1 MLNFILRRTLIIIP
15 MIILISMISFLIITL
30 PPGSYI
36 DSYLANLQ
44 QMGGEVEQSRADT
57 IKERY
62 GLNDPIYLQ
71 YWKWVKGFPR
81 GDFGMAFSEERPVIN
96 IIQERIGYTIL
107 ISTLT
112 LLFTWILSI
121 PIGIYSAVKQY
132 SFGDYV
138 FTFFGF
144 LGVSIPNF
152 LLAIIIMFVGLRFFG
167 INLSGLMPVQY
178 MGEPWGL
185 TKILAVLQRIWVP
198 VVVVG
203 TAGMAGLIRIMRAE
217 MLDQLRQPYIQMA
230 RSKGVDE
237 IKVIIKYAARIAVNP
252 LISTIGWLLPQIISG
267 GTIAG
272 IVLGLPTL
280 GPKLYDALK
289 IQDMYLAGTII
300 FFNIVLILIG
310 TLLSD
315 ILLALVDPRIR
326 YD

>member
-1 MLNFILRRTLIIIP
+1 LLNFILRRTLIIIP

>member
-1 MLNFILRRTLIIIP
+1 

>member
-1 MLNFILRRTLIIIP
+1 LLNFILRRTLIIIP
-15 MIILISMISFLIITL
+15 MIILISIISFLIITL

-44 QMGGEVEQSRADT
+44 QMGGEVEQSRAES

-71 YWKWVKGFPR
+71 YWKWVKDFPK
-81 GDFGMAFSEERPVIN
+81 GDFGMAFSEERPVID

-132 SFGDYV
+132 SFGDYF

-152 LLAIIIMFVGLRFFG
+152 LLAIIIMFLGLRYFG
-167 INLSGLMPVQY
+167 VNLSGLMPVEF

-185 TKILAVLQRIWVP
+185 MKIIEVLKRIWVP

-280 GPKLYDALK
+280 GPKLYNALK

-315 ILLALVDPRIR
+315 ILLAMVDPRIR

>member
-107 ISTLT
+107 ISSLT
-112 LLFTWILSI
+112 LLFTWVLSI

-132 SFGDYV
+132 SFGDYA

-185 TKILAVLQRIWVP
+185 SKILAVLQRIWVP

>member
-1 MLNFILRRTLIIIP
+1 MIP
-15 MIILISMISFLIITL
+15 MIILISIVSFLIITL

-44 QMGGEVEQSRADT
+44 RMGGEVEQGRAEALAD
-57 IKERY
+57 RY
-62 GLNDPIYLQ
+62 GLNDPIYEQ
-71 YWKWVKGFPR
+71 YWKWVKGFPS
-81 GDFGMAFSEERPVIN
+81 GNFGMVFSEERPVMEV
-96 IIQERIGYTIL
+96 IQERIGFTIL
-107 ISTLT
+107 ISVLT

-132 SFGDYV
+132 SFGDYF

-152 LLAIIIMFVGLRFFG
+152 LLAIIIMFMGLRFFG
-167 INLSGLMPVQY
+167 VNLSGLMPASY
-178 MGEPWGL
+178 MGEPWTL
-185 TKILAVLQRIWVP
+185 AKIAEVLKRIWVP

-252 LISTIGWLLPQIISG
+252 LISTVGWLLPQIISG

-300 FFNIVLILIG
+300 FINIVLILIG

>member
-1 MLNFILRRTLIIIP
+1 MIP
-15 MIILISMISFLIITL
+15 MIILISMVSFLIITL
-30 PPGSYI
+30 PPGSYV

-44 QMGGEVEQSRADT
+44 RMGGEVEQGRADALA
-57 IKERY
+57 ERY
-62 GLNDPIYLQ
+62 GLNDPIYEQ
-71 YWKWVKGFPR
+71 YWKWVKGFPS
-81 GDFGMAFSEERPVIN
+81 GNFGMVFSEERPVIQV
-96 IIQERIGYTIL
+96 IQERIGYTIL

-132 SFGDYV
+132 SFGDYF

-152 LLAIIIMFVGLRFFG
+152 MLAIIIMFVGLRFFG
-167 INLSGLMPVQY
+167 TNLSGLMPAAY
-178 MGEPWGL
+178 MGEPWNL
-185 TKILAVLQRIWVP
+185 AKIAEVLKRIWVP

-230 RSKGVDE
+230 RSKGVNE

-252 LISTIGWLLPQIISG
+252 LISTVGWLLPQIISG

-280 GPKLYDALK
+280 GPKLFDALK

>member
-44 QMGGEVEQSRADT
+44 QMGGEIEQSRADT

-185 TKILAVLQRIWVP
+185 SKILAVLQRIWVP

-280 GPKLYDALK
+280 GPKLYNALK

>member
-1 MLNFILRRTLIIIP
+1 MLNYIFRRTLIMIP
-15 MIILISMISFLIITL
+15 MIIVISMVSFLIITL
-30 PPGSYI
+30 PPGSYV

-44 QMGGEVEQSRADT
+44 RMGGGIEQERADDLA
-57 IKERY
+57 ERY
-62 GLNDPIYLQ
+62 GINDPVYEQ
-71 YWKWVKGFPR
+71 YWKWIKGFPS
-81 GDFGMAFSEERPVIN
+81 GNFGMVFSEERPVIHV
-96 IIQERIGYTIL
+96 IQERIGYTIL

-132 SFGDYV
+132 SFGDYF

-152 LLAIIIMFVGLRFFG
+152 LLAIIIMFIGLRFFG
-167 INLSGLMPVQY
+167 VNLSGLMPAAY
-178 MGEPWGL
+178 MGEPWNL
-185 TKILAVLQRIWVP
+185 AKILEVLKRIWVP

-252 LISTIGWLLPQIISG
+252 LISTVGWLLPQIISG

-280 GPKLYDALK
+280 GPKLFDALK

>member
-1 MLNFILRRTLIIIP
+1 MLSYILRRTMIMIP
-15 MIILISMISFLIITL
+15 MIILISMVSFLIITL

-44 QMGGEVEQSRADT
+44 RMGGEVEQSRADALAD
-57 IKERY
+57 RY
-62 GLNDPIYLQ
+62 GLNDPIYEQ
-71 YWKWVKGFPR
+71 YWKWVKGFPS
-81 GDFGMAFSEERPVIN
+81 GNFGMVFSEERPVMDV
-96 IIQERIGYTIL
+96 IQERIGFTIL
-107 ISTLT
+107 ISVLT

-132 SFGDYV
+132 SFGDYF

-152 LLAIIIMFVGLRFFG
+152 LLAIIIMFTGLRFFG
-167 INLSGLMPVQY
+167 VNLSGLMPAAY
-178 MGEPWGL
+178 MGEPWTL
-185 TKILAVLQRIWVP
+185 AKIAEVLKRIWVP

-252 LISTIGWLLPQIISG
+252 LISTVGWLLPQIISG

-300 FFNIVLILIG
+300 FINIVLILIG